1 METHAEA
8 GVEISNH
15 ECKHISF
22 TSVCAPHTCVL
33 KPMYL
38 SYAVTKIHSRLLQS
52 FNVHI
57 LMLWMWNVHTHAN
70 VKNWD
75 FECIYKAARWFTGLT
90 KALRVSRTLQEVPIK
105 HKYCTDSN
113 ALECHHAKILEY
125 SAYRRFQALWHGIA
139 TLWQNRVLW
148 RKIKFCSIV
157 IIVWAASSRF
167 CHK

>member
-1 METHAEA
+1 MQKLVNTKQCIFIDSRGSILFPNREKEKERKAKHAEA

-38 SYAVTKIHSRLLQS
+38 SYAVTKIHSRLLQNL
-52 FNVHI
+52 NVHI
-57 LMLWMWNVHTHAN
+57 LMLWIWSIAN
-70 VKNWD
+70 IKNWD
-75 FECIYKAARWFTGLT
+75 FERIYKAARWFTGLT

-125 SAYRRFQALWHGIA
+125 SAY
-139 TLWQNRVLW
+139 
-148 RKIKFCSIV
+148 CSF
-157 IIVWAASSRF
+157 RLYDMG
-167 CHK
+167 